1 MSETLIN
8 LITAP
13 DKLLNNNPSLLL
25 VNPSD
30 QLKESFNFLAKD
42 FKQPINLYLHENNE
56 DDTAWLLDCI
66 SLVDHIVLDVDNTKV
81 DHWLIGYILSFGKTF
96 YLTNT
101 PDRLYNVV
109 NINRIYELKQFM
121 EGVKYFEIQQVQS

>member
-1 MSETLIN
+1 MPDTIIN

-13 DKLLNNNPSLLL
+13 DKLLNSNPSLLL

-30 QLKESFNFLAKD
+30 DLKTNFNSIAQNLKR
-42 FKQPINLYLHENNE
+42 PINLYLHENNE
-56 DDTAWLLDCI
+56 EETAWLLDCI
-66 SLVDHIVLDVDNTKV
+66 SSVDHIILDIDNTKV

-101 PDRLYNVV
+101 PDRLYNIV
-109 NINRIYELKQFM
+109 NVNRIYEIKQFM
-121 EGVKYFEIQQVQS
+121 EGVKYFEV